1 MRQSVRVHMVIDDL
15 AGTEIAEFLSGHLA
29 DMRAQSPPESTHALD
44 LDGLRGPAVTVW
56 TVRDDDG
63 TLLGCGALK
72 ELGPDGGEI
81 KSMRTAP
88 AARGRGV
95 AAGLLVHLIGVAR
108 GRGYR
113 TLHLET
119 GSMEFFAPARRLYAR
134 HGFTPC
140 PPFAD
145 YPDDSNSVH
154 MVLELDPSRSAG
166 RV

>member
-1 MRQSVRVHMVIDDL
+1 VHVTTDDL

-44 LDGLRGPAVTVW
+44 LDGLRDPAVTVW
-56 TVRDDDG
+56 AVRDDDG

-95 AAGLLVHLIGVAR
+95 AAGLLQHLIGVAR
-108 GRGYR
+108 DRGYR
-113 TLHLET
+113 TVHLET
-119 GSMEFFAPARRLYAR
+119 GSMESFAPARRLYAR
-134 HGFTPC
+134 HGFVRC

-145 YPDDSNSVH
+145 YPDDPNSVH
-154 MVLELDPSRSAG
+154 MVLATERHAGPDGCDPAIM
-166 RV
+166 